1 MKKLQD
7 LIKDLTGITV
17 KQNKIKDYLENK
29 RLDLRGANLQ
39 GANLKDACLS
49 CTNLKDAC
57 LQGAN
62 LPGAKLQGA
71 DLRDADLKD
80 IKITKEQ
87 LDQLTVIEG
96 INNGKKKVL
105 WRLSRRRIKYSLW
118 WLLLVFFRWKI

>member
-1 MKKLQD
+1 MKTLQD
-7 LIKDLTGITV
+7 MIKDLTGINV
-17 KQNKIKDYLENK
+17 EQNKISKYLESEK
-29 RLDLRGANLQ
+29 LDLRGADLRC
-39 GANLKDACLS
+39 ADLCY
-49 CTNLKDAC
+49 
-57 LQGAN
+57 
-62 LPGAKLQGA
+62 AKLQGA